1 MQIFM
6 RYVHIVSAVAAV
18 GGLVFLS
25 VCLLPATRL
34 LDEGF
39 SDKWM
44 TMIRQRF
51 HRVVWIS
58 IGGLIVSGTYN
69 WVLLAKVYKE
79 MGPVGGAI
87 IGTKVLLAMILF
99 TVVWL
104 GSSGI
109 LKPKAAQMINIHLA
123 AINILLASV
132 LRHYRLEHLQ
142 SLIGS

>member
-6 RYVHIVSAVAAV
+6 RYVHIVSAVSAV

-25 VCLLPATRL
+25 VCLSPATRL
-34 LDEGF
+34 LDDGF
-39 SDKWM
+39 SDTWM
-44 TMIRQRF
+44 KMIRHRF

-58 IGGLIVSGTYN
+58 IGGLIVSGIYN
-69 WVLLAKVYKE
+69 WAMLAGVYKA

-109 LKPKAAQMINIHLA
+109 LKPKAAQMINLHLA
-123 AINILLASV
+123 AVIILLASV
-132 LRHYRLEHLQ
+132 LRYYRLEHLQ
-142 SLIGS
+142 SLIGG